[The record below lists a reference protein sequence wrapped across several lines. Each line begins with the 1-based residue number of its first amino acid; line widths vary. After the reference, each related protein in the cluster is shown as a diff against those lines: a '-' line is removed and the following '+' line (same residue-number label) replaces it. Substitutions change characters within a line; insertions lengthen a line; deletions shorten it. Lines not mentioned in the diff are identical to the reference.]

1 MPNQNEP
8 SADGFRPAYLPPS
21 LTARESP
28 SPTNIRPM
36 ETTTQADQ
44 ITALRVALGAGPH
57 ADAPSPDKLKPYGPD
72 DQLPE
77 GAARALEARAPELA
91 ERARRLGLT

>member
-1 MPNQNEP
+1 
-8 SADGFRPAYLPPS
+8 
-21 LTARESP
+21 
-28 SPTNIRPM
+28 M

-57 ADAPSPDKLKPYGPD
+57 PDAPTPDHLEPYGID
-72 DQLPE
+72 DQLPD
-77 GAARALEARAPELA
+77 GAAQALEALAPELA